1 MGWMQQVETVALA
14 SATFRSVPWG
24 RELLQ
29 HLEPQNIVH
38 CLTRTRSTI
47 MFSEKDVRLKE
58 DLENS
63 MHLRYLQLNP
73 CHKIIDVYFEDN
85 INKRTQ

>member
-29 HLEPQNIVH
+29 HLEPQNIALSDSYYKHNNV
-38 CLTRTRSTI
+38 
-47 MFSEKDVRLKE
+47 F
-58 DLENS
+58 
-63 MHLRYLQLNP
+63 
-73 CHKIIDVYFEDN
+73 
-85 INKRTQ
+85 